1 MSFFCP
7 CLNWLHLTAG
17 PEHLPPDEQ
26 NDDIP
31 VSQGDKRHYQG
42 LTLSCDA
49 DSEPIH
55 FSMRRSKEDSDSLSE
70 NGCKSPLMHL
80 FLNTKNAIT
89 NKIQQGKDIAT
100 DSISMAYNSNSSETN
115 RIDGLIESRICDR
128 IDTGY
133 ISDRNR
139 EAECVICLVEFSEGA
154 SLTFCIIH

>member
-17 PEHLPPDEQ
+17 PERLVPDEQ

-31 VSQGDKRHYQG
+31 VPQGDKRHYQG
-42 LTLSCDA
+42 LTLSGDA

-55 FSMRRSKEDSDSLSE
+55 FSMLRSKDDSDNLSE

-80 FLNTKNAIT
+80 FLNTKNAIS

-100 DSISMAYNSNSSETN
+100 DSITMVYNNSSSEKD
-115 RIDGLIESRICDR
+115 RIDGLIESRINDR

-139 EAECVICLVEFSEGA
+139 EAECVICLVEFSEGE
-154 SLTFCIIH
+154 SLSFHNSD